1 MHPHPPTHT
10 HTKRQVN
17 GQEKQGYQQENKSI
31 NKRTL
36 TRFYGKMSAS
46 SSSPSSWQ
54 LQKGQQK
61 ENKLVNE
68 QRREGR
74 STWKNAGVHIH
85 KNLSMFSCSYPC
97 FLVDTLVF
105 LAHSPVFFSVCVG
118 GVGDACIPISS
129 TSPKTPTI
137 SNKVHVLSSVL
148 LPYLLHFEV
157 ELRSCPHTQT
167 HTR

>member
-1 MHPHPPTHT
+1 
-10 HTKRQVN
+10 
-17 GQEKQGYQQENKSI
+17 
-31 NKRTL
+31 
-36 TRFYGKMSAS
+36 MSAS

-105 LAHSPVFFSVCVG
+105 LAHSPVFFSVCVC
-118 GVGDACIPISS
+118 GVGMHVSLSLQPHLKLLQSLIRCMSSHLFCFHTSS
-129 TSPKTPTI
+129 TLKWNSAPVPTLKHI
-137 SNKVHVLSSVL
+137 RGKAYCIFMNSI
-148 LPYLLHFEV
+148 EGG
-157 ELRSCPHTQT
+157 
-167 HTR
+167 

>member
-1 MHPHPPTHT
+1 
-10 HTKRQVN
+10 
-17 GQEKQGYQQENKSI
+17 
-31 NKRTL
+31 
-36 TRFYGKMSAS
+36 MSAS

-54 LQKGQQK
+54 LQKGQLK

-118 GVGDACIPISS
+118 GVGMHVSLSLQPHLKLLQSLIRCMSSHLFCFHTSS
-129 TSPKTPTI
+129 TLKWNSAPVPTLKHI
-137 SNKVHVLSSVL
+137 RGKAYCIFMNSIEGGWSRHNDRACEGRNGASKLVSDW
-148 LPYLLHFEV
+148 E
-157 ELRSCPHTQT
+157 
-167 HTR
+167 